1 MSSRQYL
8 VKSTAT
14 TNHHGGSH
22 PSVTSG
28 ISSSSAAASGN
39 GSRSASIRDLGV
51 ISPLIKS
58 SAYTDE
64 QEEEDTDTTRSKP
77 SHVFCGS
84 QADAMVDR
92 TTVNLVVTAEVFPK
106 VKFVDR
112 DTDLAFTENKK
123 SICQFVI
130 SRCNLHADINI
141 ATWWKHVQKYVAQTI
156 NRLRNDRNT
165 AMKWAVLGKCH
176 SML

>member
-1 MSSRQYL
+1 MSSRQNL
-8 VKSTAT
+8 VKSAAT
-14 TNHHGGSH
+14 TNHYGGSH

-51 ISPLIKS
+51 ILPPIKS

-64 QEEEDTDTTRSKP
+64 REEDDTDTSRSKP
-77 SHVFCGS
+77 SHVWWGS
-84 QADAMVDR
+84 QAESMVDR

-123 SICQFVI
+123 NQYV
-130 SRCNLHADINI
+130 NLLFHV
-141 ATWWKHVQKYVAQTI
+141 ATCTQI
-156 NRLRNDRNT
+156 
-165 AMKWAVLGKCH
+165 
-176 SML
+176 